1 MLQWIRRNADDLS
14 RLVDPIKASQTLCD
28 LPLSASCADLGM
40 TLTSIKFCKRTQDA
54 SQT

>member
-1 MLQWIRRNADDLS
+1 MLQWVRRNVGDLS
-14 RLVDPIKASQTLCD
+14 RLVDLTISSQTLCD

-40 TLTSIKFCKRTQDA
+40 TLTSIKFCMRIQDA